1 MNVSQSFERM
11 DLYKLIVFV
20 VLLVI
25 LIVLV
30 MIAWRDTAQDISGG
44 SQAATATSDMGLAG
58 AESETPATEVAVID
72 STPVSGEQGEAPE
85 EGVPTLPESSV
96 VLTYDST
103 EGLLITPDGQA
114 VYGLSVDGT
123 LWVPIV
129 PGDLAEELGTP
140 APEIDADGNWIVI
153 SVDRS
158 EMYHWDEASLTW
170 VKSEDVPPDTAPT
183 EIAQAEAT
191 STQPPEAEAGETEEQ
206 EATATEDAGSGA
218 PTGTEEA
225 AAGPDSGDGSDSPNL
240 PVPPPPDTPST
251 YKLQSGEFVYCIA
264 RRFDVNPNQLL
275 KMNGLTY
282 SSVVYRGMRL
292 SIPQG
297 GGPFPGNP
305 SLKDH
310 PTWHTVKKGDT
321 INSIACEYGNVYPY
335 AIAYANNLNEPYKL
349 SPGQELYI
357 P

>member
-30 MIAWRDTAQDISGG
+30 MLAWRDTAQDISGG

-58 AESETPATEVAVID
+58 AESETPATEVAIID
-72 STPVSGEQGEAPE
+72 STPLSGEQGEAPE
-85 EGVPTLPESSV
+85 EGVPSLPESSV
-96 VLTYDST
+96 VLTYDRT

-158 EMYHWDEASLTW
+158 EMYRWDEASLTW
-170 VKSEDVPPDTAPT
+170 VKSEDVPDIAPT

-191 STQPPEAEAGETEEQ
+191 STQPPETDAGETEESQ
-206 EATATEDAGSGA
+206 ATA
-218 PTGTEEA
+218 TEEA
-225 AAGPDSGDGSDSPNL
+225 AAGPDSSDESDIPNL
-240 PVPPPPDTPST
+240 PIPPPPDTPNT

-275 KMNGLTY
+275 NLNGLTY

-305 SLKDH
+305 SLQDH

-321 INSIACEYGNVYPY
+321 INSIACEYGDVYPY
-335 AIAYANNLNEPYKL
+335 AIVHANKLGEPYRL

>member
-1 MNVSQSFERM
+1 MNVSQNFERM

-30 MIAWRDTAQDISGG
+30 MFAWRDTAQEISAG
-44 SQAATATSDMGLAG
+44 SQAATAASDLGLAG

-72 STPVSGEQGEAPE
+72 STPSSGEQGEAPE
-85 EGVPTLPESSV
+85 EGVPSLPESSV

-129 PGDLAEELGTP
+129 PGDLVEELGTP

-153 SVDRS
+153 SVNRS
-158 EMYHWDEASLTW
+158 EMYRWDEASLTW
-170 VKSEDVPPDTAPT
+170 VKAEDVPDTAPT

-191 STQPPEAEAGETEEQ
+191 STRPPEA
-206 EATATEDAGSGA
+206 EATATEDADTQA
-218 PTGTEEA
+218 PTETEEA
-225 AAGPDSGDGSDSPNL
+225 VTGPDSGAESDIPNL
-240 PVPPPPDTPST
+240 PVPPLPDTPNT
-251 YKLQSGEFVYCIA
+251 YKLQSGEFIYCIA

-275 KMNGLTY
+275 AVNGLTY
-282 SSVVYRGMRL
+282 SSIVYRGMKL
-292 SIPQG
+292 SIPQS
-297 GGPFPGNP
+297 GGPFPGNR
-305 SLKDH
+305 SLQGH

-321 INSIACEYGNVYPY
+321 INSIACEYGDVYPY
-335 AIAYANNLNEPYKL
+335 AIVHANKLGEPYRL

>member
-1 MNVSQSFERM
+1 MNVSRSFERM

-25 LIVLV
+25 LIILV
-30 MIAWRDTAQDISGG
+30 MLAWRDTAQDISAG

-72 STPVSGEQGEAPE
+72 NTPSTDEQGEAPE
-85 EGVPTLPESSV
+85 EGVPSLPESFL
-96 VLTYDST
+96 VLTYDRT

-129 PGDLAEELGTP
+129 PGDLVEELGTP

-158 EMYHWDEASLTW
+158 EMYRWDEASLTW
-170 VKSEDVPPDTAPT
+170 VKAEDVPDTAPT

-191 STQPPEAEAGETEEQ
+191 STQLPEA
-206 EATATEDAGSGA
+206 EATATEDAAAQA
-218 PTGTEEA
+218 PTETEEPA
-225 AAGPDSGDGSDSPNL
+225 TGPDSGDGSDILNL
-240 PVPPPPDTPST
+240 PVPPPPDAPNT

-264 RRFDVNPNQLL
+264 RRFDVNPDQIL

-292 SIPQG
+292 NIPQG

-305 SLKDH
+305 SLQGH

-335 AIAYANNLNEPYKL
+335 AIVYANNLSEPYRL